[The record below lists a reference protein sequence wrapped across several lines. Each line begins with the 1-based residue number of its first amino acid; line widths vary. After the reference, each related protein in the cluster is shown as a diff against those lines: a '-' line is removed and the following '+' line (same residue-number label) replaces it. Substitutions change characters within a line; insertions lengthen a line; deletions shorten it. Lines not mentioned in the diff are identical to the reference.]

1 MVSTV
6 LNNEIVFGLI
16 SLAFLACCGMCL
28 YRIGR
33 GPTAPDRAVAIDILG
48 IVVVCF
54 AALFSVKTGHGYFMD
69 IGIAWAIL
77 SFIGSI
83 ALAKHLEGKGFDE

>member
-1 MVSTV
+1 MFYTV
-6 LNNEIVFGLI
+6 AYIILLI
-16 SLAFLACCGMCL
+16 CCGMCL

-33 GPTAPDRAVAIDILG
+33 GPTAPDRAMAIDILG

-54 AALFSVKTGHGYFMD
+54 TALLALKTGRAFYLD
-69 IGIAWAIL
+69 IGISWAIL
-77 SFIGSI
+77 SFVGAI

>member
-1 MVSTV
+1 MPDMLYTIAYAV
-6 LNNEIVFGLI
+6 L
-16 SLAFLACCGMCL
+16 LACCAACL

-33 GPTAPDRAVAIDILG
+33 GPTAPDRAMAIDILG

-54 AALFSVKTGHGYFMD
+54 TALLAFRTGLDYYLNV
-69 IGIAWAIL
+69 GIAWAIL
-77 SFIGSI
+77 SFIGAI

>member
-1 MVSTV
+1 MPDMVYFLVCFV
-6 LNNEIVFGLI
+6 L
-16 SLAFLACCGMCL
+16 LACCGMCL

-33 GPTAPDRAVAIDILG
+33 GPTPPDRVVAIDILG
-48 IVVVCF
+48 IVIVCF
-54 AALFSVKTGHGYFMD
+54 AAVLALRTGKDYYMNV
-69 IGIAWAIL
+69 GIAWAIL

>member
-1 MVSTV
+1 MYNVAYAV
-6 LNNEIVFGLI
+6 L
-16 SLAFLACCGMCL
+16 LACCGMCL

-33 GPTAPDRAVAIDILG
+33 GPTAPDRAMAIDILG

-54 AALFSVKTGHGYFMD
+54 AAILALRTGKAYYVD

-77 SFIGSI
+77 SFIGAI